1 MRFQRRVESGEQ
13 VIVGVNKYQA
23 DDDAAN
29 RPPVERPDASS
40 IRRHLDEFR
49 AAKAAR
55 PASAVAKAL
64 DDLTR
69 AAESDDGNVF
79 GAVVDGARAGLTNEE
94 ICTRLRRDLGY
105 GQPLVIV

>member
-1 MRFQRRVESGEQ
+1 MPRDFE
-13 VIVGVNKYQA
+13 NL
-23 DDDAAN
+23 DA
-29 RPPVERPDASS
+29 
-40 IRRHLDEFR
+40 FR

-55 PASAVAKAL
+55 PSAAVAKAL

-69 AAESDDGNVF
+69 AADSDDGNVF

-94 ICTRLRRDLGY
+94 ICTRLRRDLGF